1 MHMPRQKCTTSLR
14 QYGFCGVLAVIY
26 AADLPMPKSKT
37 DLTILL
43 IVIQHVLGF
52 PSSWHTQ
59 GVAKKRGVLSF
70 ENITQLLAHYKCDST
85 ILALAR
91 NTTGNTP
98 TLNKWLK
105 GVQANSKYIVLVR
118 KHAMFLETKKCKSK
132 WRLYDQGGVRT
143 KGMTLR
149 YGAHHIT
156 KIVQVH

>member
-1 MHMPRQKCTTSLR
+1 MPRQKCTTSLR

-26 AADLPMPKSKT
+26 AADLPMPKSKI

-43 IVIQHVLGF
+43 IVIQQVLGF
-52 PSSWHTQ
+52 SPSWRTQ
-59 GVAKKRGVLSF
+59 SVAKKRGALSF
-70 ENITQLLAHYKCDST
+70 ENIIQLLAHYKCKFATQD
-85 ILALAR
+85 LVR

-105 GVQANSKYIVLVR
+105 GIEANSKYIVLVR

-143 KGMTLR
+143 KGMALR

-156 KIVQVH
+156 KIVKVQ